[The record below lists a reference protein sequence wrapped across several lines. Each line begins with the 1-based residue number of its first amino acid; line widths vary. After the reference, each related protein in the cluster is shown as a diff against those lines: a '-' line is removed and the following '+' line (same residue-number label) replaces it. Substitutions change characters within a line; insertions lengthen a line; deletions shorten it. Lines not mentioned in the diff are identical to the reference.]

1 MPRYIDVESLGI
13 GRANS
18 EVFENRAYADGWN
31 AAIDIIT
38 SAPTADVQEVKRG
51 KWIYRGHHE
60 MMGHAFE
67 CSVCERWMF
76 TVFPKHV
83 IGEYPYCHCGAKME
97 DTQGFGESYD

>member
-1 MPRYIDVESLGI
+1 MPKYIDVESLGI

-38 SAPTADVQEVKRG
+38 SAPTADVQEVKHG
-51 KWIYRGHHE
+51 KWIYRGHNGKME
-60 MMGHAFE
+60 HAFE

-76 TVFPKHV
+76 TDFPKYV
-83 IGEYPYCHCGAKME
+83 AEEYPYCHCGARMDSVEGLE
-97 DTQGFGESYD
+97 DD